1 MMPEMEDR
9 PECKVSERWYSVMD
23 WRNDKLSEYF
33 MGGGVGLNV
42 WWKDL
47 CVIAEI
53 NKKGITCPALF
64 DLDHFEGTIVK

>member
-1 MMPEMEDR
+1 
-9 PECKVSERWYSVMD
+9 
-23 WRNDKLSEYF
+23 